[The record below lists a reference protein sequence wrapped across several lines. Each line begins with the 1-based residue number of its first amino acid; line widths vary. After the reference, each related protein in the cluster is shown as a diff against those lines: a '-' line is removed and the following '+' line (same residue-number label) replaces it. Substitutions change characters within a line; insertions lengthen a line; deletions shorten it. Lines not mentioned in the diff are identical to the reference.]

1 MTSPPD
7 PAPQDTEPIPLGQ
20 RFYDNVFLLLAV
32 GLVVMFVLFT
42 GWGMWEILTMPA
54 GTLP

>member
-20 RFYDNVFLLLAV
+20 RLYDNVFLLLAV
-32 GLVVMFVLFT
+32 GLGVMFVLFT
-42 GWGMWEILTMPA
+42 GWGMGEILTLPA